1 MAREN
6 NEGGVVWLS
15 FPYAGVKMEA
25 EVSLKM
31 SDCSVMSEKTPQRLN
46 DTDKITAKVLN

>member
-15 FPYAGVKMEA
+15 FPFAVCKWRLC
-25 EVSLKM
+25 LKM
-31 SDCSVMSEKTPQRLN
+31 SDPSVMGEKTPQRAN
-46 DTDKITAKVLN
+46 ETVKITVKTLK

>member
-15 FPYAGVKMEA
+15 FPSAGVKMEPVA
-25 EVSLKM
+25 SLKM
-31 SDCSVMSEKTPQRLN
+31 SDCSVMSEQTPQF
-46 DTDKITAKVLN
+46 IG